1 MYWFG
6 EAEIFWLFLRSI
18 LHKLLSANHLKETI
32 TVFLFVFCL
41 FLFDVFVVVFIVF
54 HLNQSYPPEYVKAE
68 ITKNETLWSV
78 NKTAQVLL
86 TRFISFL
93 SYLLNLL
100 WLTSA
105 VKKRTN
111 LSTFSF

>member
-32 TVFLFVFCL
+32 PFFLFVCFFL
-41 FLFDVFVVVFIVF
+41 FLFDVVVVVVVFFVF

-68 ITKNETLWSV
+68 ITENETL
-78 NKTAQVLL
+78 
-86 TRFISFL
+86 
-93 SYLLNLL
+93 
-100 WLTSA
+100 
-105 VKKRTN
+105 
-111 LSTFSF
+111 

>member
-32 TVFLFVFCL
+32 TVFLFVFFCFCL
-41 FLFDVFVVVFIVF
+41 MLLLLFFFVF
-54 HLNQSYPPEYVKAE
+54 HLNQSYPSEYVKAE

-78 NKTAQVLL
+78 NKTAQALL
-86 TRFISFL
+86 TRFIGFLSFL
-93 SYLLNLL
+93 
-100 WLTSA
+100 
-105 VKKRTN
+105 
-111 LSTFSF
+111 

>member
-1 MYWFG
+1 MSLLLL
-6 EAEIFWLFLRSI
+6 LF
-18 LHKLLSANHLKETI
+18 
-32 TVFLFVFCL
+32 FF
-41 FLFDVFVVVFIVF
+41 VF
-54 HLNQSYPPEYVKAE
+54 HLNQSYPPEYIKAE

-86 TRFISFL
+86 TRFIGFL